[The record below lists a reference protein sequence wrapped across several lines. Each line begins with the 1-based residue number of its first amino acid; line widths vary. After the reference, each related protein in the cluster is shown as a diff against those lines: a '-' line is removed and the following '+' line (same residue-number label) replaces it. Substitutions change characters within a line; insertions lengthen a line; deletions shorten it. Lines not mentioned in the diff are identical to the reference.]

1 MGFVVL
7 GIDPGSHAT
16 GYGVVERDGARL
28 RLLEGSV
35 IRARESMQLADRL
48 ELIHRGVS
56 TAIERFSPSS
66 VAVEGIFYGL
76 NARSALLLGHARG
89 VVLLAISQHGL
100 SLHEYSPLEVKK
112 AVVGYGA
119 AQKHQVQK
127 MVKLLLGL
135 SVEPAQDAA
144 DAMAVAICHCNSTQ
158 WQIARHT

>member
-1 MGFVVL
+1 MQKIVL

-16 GYGVVERDGARL
+16 GYGVVGQDGARL

-35 IRARESMQLADRL
+35 IRTKESMQLCERL
-48 ELIHRGVS
+48 ELIHKGVTS
-56 TAIERFSPSS
+56 AIERFRPSS
-66 VAVEGIFYGL
+66 AAVEGIFHGL

-89 VVLLAISQHGL
+89 VILLAIAQYGL
-100 SLHEYSPLEVKK
+100 TLYEYSPLEVKK

-135 SVEPAQDAA
+135 AQEPAQDAA
-144 DAMAVAICHCNSTQ
+144 DAMAVAICHCNST
-158 WQIARHT
+158 RF